1 MAQIGQD
8 TMTERVD
15 AFATVSSEHPVS
27 PAHDL
32 DGFGA
37 VAAEFLAETATAADC
52 SLCIAYLPGSGLSM
66 GTAMEMYAAKA
77 AGIPVVTV
85 TGNVRNL
92 TVLSTSDLVVSDL
105 GQLPQ
110 DLETIRSDRGIAQ

>member
-1 MAQIGQD
+1 
-8 TMTERVD
+8 
-15 AFATVSSEHPVS
+15 
-27 PAHDL
+27 
-32 DGFGA
+32 
-37 VAAEFLAETATAADC
+37 
-52 SLCIAYLPGSGLSM
+52 M

-110 DLETIRSDRGIAQ
+110 ALETIRSDRGIAQ